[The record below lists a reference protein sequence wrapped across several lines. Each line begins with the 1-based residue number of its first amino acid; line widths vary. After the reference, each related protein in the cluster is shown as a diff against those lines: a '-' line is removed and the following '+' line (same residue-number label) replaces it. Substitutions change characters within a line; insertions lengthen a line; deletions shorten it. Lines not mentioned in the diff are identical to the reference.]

1 MGAPWGG
8 GSLKAP
14 PPPPPP
20 ARAAPAG
27 RGASSG
33 ARGVE
38 KPAVR
43 YGINAARPSPRTS
56 RQRAAMGWSDKMVA
70 DVDAVL
76 RGVGDLDDGARE
88 VALLITVREI
98 GEERGLAQRAVRRGH
113 DPHDRPVH
121 VAHVRGGAV
130 DDG

>member
-76 RGVGDLDDGARE
+76 RGVGDLHDGDRKSTR
-88 VALLITVREI
+88 LNSSHSQISY
-98 GEERGLAQRAVRRGH
+98 AVFCLKKKKQQKPRH
-113 DPHDRPVH
+113 THSTI
-121 VAHVRGGAV
+121 
-130 DDG
+130 